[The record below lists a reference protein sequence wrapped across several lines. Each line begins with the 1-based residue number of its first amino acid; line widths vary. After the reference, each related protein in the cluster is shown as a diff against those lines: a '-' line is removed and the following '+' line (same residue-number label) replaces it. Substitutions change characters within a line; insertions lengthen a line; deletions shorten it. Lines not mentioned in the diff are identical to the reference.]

1 MTCALPLLKV
11 MAVDCTGS
19 RNRVFNL
26 MSTGP
31 DFLLAVGSHEAGL
44 PMWPSALSSHLW
56 QLSLVACGTASLY
69 FTNPQQRGRGKEIS
83 FPNIAAQLCARSL
96 LPSWRLQPD

>member
-69 FTNPQQRGRGKEIS
+69 FTNPQQRGRGKEKEKGRKGGNPLSVQEGGEI
-83 FPNIAAQLCARSL
+83 
-96 LPSWRLQPD
+96 DT